1 MKVHCTVLITQWPVA
16 LVPTMHVLYWFL
28 LSWLSIIIED
38 CQHCCTPPCNK
49 CSTSY
54 PTSQYRQSLK
64 KWYQT
69 TKLKAWSFGMFP
81 ASAQKCPQAFWR
93 SSNSCISAV
102 LGKRVSV
109 LRYLYGRIN
118 VLSQWK
124 DKTLPRIQLTGL
136 TCVERDQ
143 SPRRCGEA
151 KRLAA
156 VAHVEINAGSACAKC
171 YHCLTP
177 KRTHFKMKSR
187 QFWCPEEDQDR
198 IVCREIFFHKPF
210 T

>member
-1 MKVHCTVLITQWPVA
+1 MYCIDSFCPDCLSSLKIVNIVVLHHAINAQQAIRPLNTNN
-16 LVPTMHVLYWFL
+16 L
-28 LSWLSIIIED
+28 L
-38 CQHCCTPPCNK
+38 
-49 CSTSY
+49 
-54 PTSQYRQSLK
+54 LK

-171 YHCLTP
+171 YHC
-177 KRTHFKMKSR
+177 
-187 QFWCPEEDQDR
+187 
-198 IVCREIFFHKPF
+198 
-210 T
+210 